1 MKKLIALI
9 LACLMLT
16 MSFVAC
22 TKGEGETTTD
32 PTDNQT
38 KAPAGD
44 TTAPEADQ
52 TTEEVTEAPVDVELP
67 YKSALELINIIFNG
81 YNAAQATDDTK
92 LYVAGGNINNFDTTS
107 MEGPAAFVPLADE
120 DYDQNLGIPAA
131 QVASIESAASM
142 FNMMNTNVF
151 NSYAVQFKAG
161 TDVDAAIN
169 AIKENILARQWICG
183 APEKLVI
190 IKCPG
195 DYIVAVWGAV
205 QFGGIVDPYAA
216 SIPTLVEGAT
226 VVVEHTF
233 AQ

>member
-22 TKGEGETTTD
+22 TKGEGETTTE

-38 KAPAGD
+38 EAPAG
-44 TTAPEADQ
+44 EQ
-52 TTEEVTEAPVDVELP
+52 TTEEVTEAPVELP

-92 LYVAGGNINNFDTTS
+92 LWVAGGNINNFDTTS

-226 VVVEHTF
+226 VVVEHSF